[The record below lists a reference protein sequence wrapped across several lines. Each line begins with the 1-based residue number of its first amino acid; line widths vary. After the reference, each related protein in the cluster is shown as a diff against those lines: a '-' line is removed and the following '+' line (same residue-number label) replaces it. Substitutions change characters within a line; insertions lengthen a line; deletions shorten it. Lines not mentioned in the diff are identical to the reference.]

1 MKRIDSPNAAP
12 RRMRTLALACA
23 LAAAPLAGCLDVG
36 AGDYEYPP
44 DPTPQ
49 NFTLQILH
57 AGDMEAGSEA
67 VDDAPRFSAI
77 LDALASEYLVNTVIV
92 SSGDNYLPG
101 PFFSS
106 GADESLEDAVGVP
119 AFGRA
124 DITMLNAMGFQ
135 AAVLGNHEFDAGTGV
150 LADLIQ
156 SDSAEDTIVN
166 EDGEEEMIT
175 RVYEGTRFPY
185 LSVNLDFSEDAA
197 LATLVGP
204 DQQFGSYGANQLAKS
219 TILRAGG
226 GAEALIG
233 VVGATTPDL
242 AALSNI
248 GGVIVGPTDE
258 DGNTLNED
266 LDALAASIQAEVDA
280 LSARGIN
287 KIILLAHMQ
296 NIELEKM
303 LAAKLSD
310 VDVIVAGGSNTLL
323 ADGNDRLRAGDE
335 AADTYPLQLDS
346 AKDEPVLLVNTEGN
360 YRYVGRL
367 VVTFSP
373 EGVIDENALDS
384 TINGVYATDQTGV
397 DALSGTPNEIV
408 TEIADT
414 IKAAIIARDGN
425 TFGNT
430 SVYLNGE
437 RGSVRTEETNLGNLT
452 ADANLEIA
460 QEVDDTVV
468 VSIKNGG
475 GIRDAIGEV
484 RLPSNVGEEIFKGP
498 PAANPL
504 AEKEAGQV
512 SQLDIENSLRFNNSL
527 TLLTLTAAQ
536 LQETIEHAVS
546 ASAED
551 AAPGRFAQ
559 VGGMSFSFDVSQE
572 VGKRVVSLT
581 VTDGGGTDIPV
592 VVDGELQDGVGPF
605 RVVTLSFLADGGD
618 GYPFPSFNPDT
629 TTEDETDRVDLDG
642 SADIDADDITF
653 AGVGTEQHALAK
665 FLKNN
670 FPDATP
676 FDVAD
681 TPADEDTRI
690 VPVPPEDTTGQ

>member
-1 MKRIDSPNAAP
+1 MKRIDSPSAAP

-36 AGDYEYPP
+36 AGEYEYPP
-44 DPTPQ
+44 APTPQ

-57 AGDMEAGSEA
+57 AGDMEAGSDA

-106 GADESLEDAVGVP
+106 GADESLEDVVGVP

-156 SDSAEDTIVN
+156 SESVEDTIVN

-204 DQQFGSYGANQLAKS
+204 DQQFASYGANQLAKS

-226 GAEALIG
+226 GAEALVG
-233 VVGATTPDL
+233 VVGVTTPDL
-242 AALSNI
+242 ASLSNI
-248 GGVIVGPTDE
+248 GGIIVGPTDE

-323 ADGNDRLRAGDE
+323 ADGNDRLRDGDV

-346 AKDEPVLLVNTEGN
+346 ASGDPVLLVNTEGS

-373 EGVIDENALDS
+373 EGVIDEEALDGS
-384 TINGVYATDQTGV
+384 INGVYATDQTGV
-397 DALSGTPNEIV
+397 DALSATPNETV

-452 ADANLEIA
+452 ADANLAIG

-484 RLPSNVGEEIFKGP
+484 RLPDNVGDEIFKGP

-512 SQLDIENSLRFNNSL
+512 SQLDIENSLRFNNGL

-559 VGGMSFSFDVSQE
+559 IGGMSFSFDVSQE

-581 VTDGGGTDIPV
+581 INDGGTDIPV
-592 VVDGELQDGVGPF
+592 VVDGELQADVGPF
-605 RVVTLSFLADGGD
+605 RIVTLSFLADGGD

-629 TTEDETDRVDLDG
+629 TTEDETDRLDLEG

-653 AGVGTEQHALAK
+653 ADVGSEQHALAK

-670 FPDATP
+670 FPDGAP

-690 VPVPPEDTTGQ
+690 VPVSSGTTGQQ